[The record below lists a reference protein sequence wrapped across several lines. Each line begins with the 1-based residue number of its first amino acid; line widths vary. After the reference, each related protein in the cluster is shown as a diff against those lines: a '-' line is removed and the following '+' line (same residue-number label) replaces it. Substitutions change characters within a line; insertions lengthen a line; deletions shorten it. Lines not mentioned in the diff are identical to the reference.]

1 MQTRVIRGPGPA
13 VDPAMTAAIATCNP
27 MGSLIWA
34 KPPRQGVVAASA
46 RPGAAPRRDP
56 GRGREVTPESQR
68 MTGLLTQLAARQ
80 DQAIFAELFQFYA
93 PRIKAYLRRLG
104 ADERTAEDLAQD
116 AMATVW
122 NKAPMFDAAKAGAG
136 TWIFTIARNLRI
148 DALRRERRPEV
159 DPTDPVFEQVDH
171 ATPEGAL
178 SEQQRARAVTLA
190 LRDLPAEQARIVRL
204 SFFEDRPHGD
214 IAEELGIPLGTVKS
228 RLRLA
233 MQRFRKALGEFQ

>member
-1 MQTRVIRGPGPA
+1 MGSE
-13 VDPAMTAAIATCNP
+13 DAAIPAARA
-27 MGSLIWA
+27 MDAL
-34 KPPRQGVVAASA
+34 VVAVAE
-46 RPGAAPRRDP
+46 
-56 GRGREVTPESQR
+56 RGDREC
-68 MTGLLTQLAARQ
+68 
-80 DQAIFAELFQFYA
+80 FAVLYAHYA
-93 PRIKAYLRRLG
+93 PRVKSYLIRLG
-104 ADERTAEDLAQD
+104 GA
-116 AMATVW
+116 
-122 NKAPMFDAAKAGAG
+122 DAAEEMAQEAMLAVWRKAALFDPAKASAG

>member
-1 MQTRVIRGPGPA
+1 
-13 VDPAMTAAIATCNP
+13 
-27 MGSLIWA
+27 
-34 KPPRQGVVAASA
+34 
-46 RPGAAPRRDP
+46 
-56 GRGREVTPESQR
+56 
-68 MTGLLTQLAARQ
+68 MTGLLAQLAAQQ

-122 NKAPMFDAAKAGAG
+122 NKAPMFDPAKAGAG

-159 DPTDPVFEQVDH
+159 DPTDPVFEQVEH
-171 ATPEGAL
+171 TTPEGAL
-178 SEQQRARAVTLA
+178 NAQQRARAVSRA
-190 LRDLPAEQARIVRL
+190 LGDLPAEQALIVRL

-214 IAEELGIPLGTVKS
+214 IAEKLGIPLGTVKS